1 MVRHSLA
8 TSSTH
13 PCEIQHAIAPIALVL
28 LRQSQHTWVPFYKVN
43 SDSTVSQI
51 IEDEKVSWMSRLKSH
66 KAKII
71 VTTMPEVPFVTT
83 VKQYYNAYTREC
95 SQGIRCKVPKLSSNG
110 TIWEVSC
117 CVGSIM
123 ELLKKI
129 QEDLWLAIDL
139 HVAEDGFFGSIVN
152 GTWNGM
158 IGELITGKADMAF
171 AALTSTSKRSAVID
185 YGESFLHINLGILVA
200 SDYADDVNF
209 FNFNFV
215 ANVTGDLLLVLLGMF
230 ICGLIV
236 LYATENSLN
245 HLKSIGKNYA
255 FREGF
260 SYLSGITFQRDLG
273 GGNPNRCATRVMFIF
288 FAFCMVVIMTTYTAT
303 LTAVQVK
310 RDSSNILTGIND
322 PKVCT
327 NCNLLQ
333 IYIPISIE
341 INITQIAK
349 I

>member
-1 MVRHSLA
+1 MAEHSVPLC
-8 TSSTH
+8 
-13 PCEIQHAIAPIALVL
+13 PIAPIGNVPIALVS
-28 LRQSQHTWVPFYKVN
+28 LRKSRHTWVPFCMVN

-71 VTTMPEVPFVTT
+71 VTTIPEVPFVTT

-171 AALTSTSKRSAVID
+171 ATLTSTSKRSTVID
-185 YGESFLHINLGILVA
+185 YGESFLHITLGILVA
-200 SDYADDVNF
+200 SNYADDMKSL
-209 FNFNFV
+209 NFNFI
-215 ANVTGDLLLVLLGMF
+215 ANVADDLLLALLGIF

-236 LYATENSLN
+236 LYVTENFLSR
-245 HLKSIGKNYA
+245 LKGLERYYA
-255 FREGF
+255 FGEGF

-273 GGNPNRCATRVMFIF
+273 GGNPNRGATRVMFIV
-288 FAFCMVVIMTTYTAT
+288 FAFCMAIIMTTYTAT
-303 LTAVQVK
+303 LTAVKVK
-310 RDSSNILTGIND
+310 QDNSNILTGIND
-322 PKVCT
+322 PKVGNSC
-327 NCNLLQ
+327 
-333 IYIPISIE
+333 I
-341 INITQIAK
+341 
-349 I
+349 